1 MKKDTENLS
10 VGGYLFYTEKDAQT
24 ARTEIQKIEYL
35 EARIDYSAPDTIRY
49 IYEKAI
55 HERLFKTPVGLEY
68 LKKLREFLLS
78 QPGADPENIMEI
90 PLYITYDGEIR
101 NRTEPTRS
109 RIAPHKDKDMEKA
122 RFTISVILNVML
134 VVAILCMF
142 YISFSSEQPNIFN
155 YERALINQYASWE
168 QELTER
174 EQVIREK
181 EKELQIHE

>member
-10 VGGYLFYTEKDAQT
+10 VGGYLFYTEKDAQV
-24 ARTEIQKIEYL
+24 ARAEIQKIEYL

-78 QPGADPENIMEI
+78 RLEADPKSIIDI
-90 PLYITYDGEIR
+90 PLYIAYDGEIR
-101 NRTEPTRS
+101 KRTEPTRS
-109 RIAPHKDKDMEKA
+109 RIAPHQNKDMEKI
-122 RFTISVILNVML
+122 RFTISVVLNVL
-134 VVAILCMF
+134 LAVAILCMF
-142 YISFSSEQPNIFN
+142 YISYSSEQPNITN
-155 YERALINQYASWE
+155 YERVLLDRYASWE

-174 EQVIREK
+174 EQMIREK